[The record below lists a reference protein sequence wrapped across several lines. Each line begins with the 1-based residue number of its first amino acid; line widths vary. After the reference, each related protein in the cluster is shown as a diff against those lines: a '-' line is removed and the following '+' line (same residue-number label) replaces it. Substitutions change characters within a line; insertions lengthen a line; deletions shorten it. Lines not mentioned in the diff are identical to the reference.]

1 MSRRY
6 GESREPRHFD
16 DRRKRTRYDDER
28 YDDRSRRRPT
38 PAAAARAPAPPPA
51 AAAPPAIVETAAERS
66 ERIRA
71 ERKARREA
79 ILAKHGASTAP
90 PQPKMKPKQKPA
102 AAKPKPTPQPAA
114 KPTLKPKAG
123 ADAAPK
129 APAPPLDDMF
139 ADDFEEAEVLPAVG
153 LQRGNTRS
161 GENATLTDNWD
172 DAEGFYRVRTGETI
186 GDGRFEVSG
195 ILGQGMFA
203 TVMLCRDN
211 ESPAP
216 VSTAVTATG
225 AATADSRG
233 KVAIKMLRT
242 QDVFRR
248 AGQLELE
255 ILREIQ
261 RADPAGKRHNIRL
274 LSHFDHRN
282 HICLVFEPM
291 DADLRQ
297 AVRALGKNVGINI
310 AAIRMSV
317 CVILGHFIAKMTEF
331 SSNIV
336 TMFYL

>member
-90 PQPKMKPKQKPA
+90 PQPKMKPKPKPA

-310 AAIRMSV
+310 SAIRMSV
-317 CVILGHFIAKMTEF
+317 LCHFGAF
-331 SSNIV
+331 HR
-336 TMFYL
+336 